1 MRKLI
6 LLLLPI
12 LIFLNACAETTLL
25 VYKNNKREEKEK
37 GNITAITTTLKS
49 NQEGEMVIHTK
60 DLHCNCY
67 FLSQSIM
74 LKIVEMFNNGKINKI
89 YCFVGD
95 INGFDQNAEQITI
108 YTSEYGSY
116 RLIFIPP
123 PAF

>member
-12 LIFLNACAETTLL
+12 LIFFNACAETTLL

-95 INGFDQNAEQITI
+95 INGFDQNADQITI
-108 YTSEYGSY
+108 
-116 RLIFIPP
+116 
-123 PAF
+123 

>member
-12 LIFLNACAETTLL
+12 LIFFNACAETTLL

-60 DLHCNCY
+60 DLHCDSY

-95 INGFDQNAEQITI
+95 INGFDQNADQITI
-108 YTSEYGSY
+108 YTEENKKEEPV
-116 RLIFIPP
+116 FIPP
-123 PAF
+123 SF

>member
-12 LIFLNACAETTLL
+12 LIFFNACAETTLL